1 MRSATDPA
9 SREPVRPQGA
19 DAAPRRVVVDRRA
32 FAVLFL
38 ALTCVGLGQAILF
51 AILPPAAR
59 EIGLTPLQVS
69 IIFVVSASIW
79 MFMSPFWGRRSD
91 VVGRR
96 SVILVGLMGF
106 AASML
111 LLGTAI
117 LIGLRGALPVML
129 VYVLMI
135 ASRCVFAVFGSGAP
149 PASQAYVAD
158 HTSIEDR
165 TRGVSMLNA
174 AFGLG
179 QTLGPAA
186 GAIFASYGVVAPLYF
201 SVLLAL
207 LSAAAVW
214 MYLGEDIP
222 VAVGQHR
229 ETRERTIKF
238 YDARVW
244 PFFALAACLQAVRS
258 TTTITLAF
266 FLQDSLALNSEDT
279 VRAAGV
285 GFVALAVAGVF
296 TQVVVVQRLRPT
308 SRRMLRVGLATAL
321 AGFLVFIASS
331 DMIGYSCA
339 LAMLGAGFGLIRPGA
354 ASGASVSVS
363 AEEQGEVAGMTSS
376 VGVIGNILGPIIGTS
391 LYELTPM
398 APYWLNASIM
408 TGALIFAMSSGVV
421 RRVRG

>member
-1 MRSATDPA
+1 
-9 SREPVRPQGA
+9 
-19 DAAPRRVVVDRRA
+19 
-32 FAVLFL
+32 
-38 ALTCVGLGQAILF
+38 
-51 AILPPAAR
+51 
-59 EIGLTPLQVS
+59 
-69 IIFVVSASIW
+69 
-79 MFMSPFWGRRSD
+79 
-91 VVGRR
+91 
-96 SVILVGLMGF
+96 
-106 AASML
+106 
-111 LLGTAI
+111 
-117 LIGLRGALPVML
+117 
-129 VYVLMI
+129 
-135 ASRCVFAVFGSGAP
+135 
-149 PASQAYVAD
+149 
-158 HTSIEDR
+158 
-165 TRGVSMLNA
+165 MLNA

-214 MYLGEDIP
+214 MYLSEDAP
-222 VAVGQHR
+222 VGHRR
-229 ETRERTIKF
+229 ETRERSIKF

-244 PFFALAACLQAVRS
+244 PFFALAACLQAVRA

-266 FLQDSLALNSEDT
+266 FLQDSLVLNSEDT

-296 TQVVVVQRLRPT
+296 TQVVIVQRLRPT
-308 SRRMLRVGLATAL
+308 SRRMLRAGLATAL
-321 AGFLVFIASS
+321 CGFLVFIASS
-331 DMIGYSCA
+331 DMVGYSCA

-391 LYELTPM
+391 LYELSPL

-408 TGALIFAMSSGVV
+408 TGALIFAMSSVAV